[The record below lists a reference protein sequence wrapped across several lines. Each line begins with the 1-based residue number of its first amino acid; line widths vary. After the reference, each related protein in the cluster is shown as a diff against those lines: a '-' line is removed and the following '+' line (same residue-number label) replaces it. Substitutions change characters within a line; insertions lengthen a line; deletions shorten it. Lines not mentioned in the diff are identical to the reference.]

1 MYEREREVERERERE
16 RDVMVNV
23 FVFSA
28 VDHEYF
34 RNRQNSEPSASFS
47 GLFRS
52 EYK

>member
-28 VDHEYF
+28 VDHEFFYW
-34 RNRQNSEPSASFS
+34 S
-47 GLFRS
+47 GLNQTM
-52 EYK
+52 